1 MFMTPGLREE
11 TFKSVL
17 SSKTRG
23 GHLPHHQKPQA
34 HTSLTWASHYPAGRA
49 GGGPMQPLQCKAGR
63 GLHPTVMGTET
74 GSTRAAIL
82 SALVLPTSETGDTES
97 ARQAAAQSGRASG
110 VGLSSCPAQ
119 ATPAAAGTQGIPGPR
134 EDGSL
139 LQRWPGP

>member
-1 MFMTPGLREE
+1 MTPELREQI
-11 TFKSVL
+11 FKSVL
-17 SSKTRG
+17 GSKTRG

-34 HTSLTWASHYPAGRA
+34 HTSLTRASHYPAGRA
-49 GGGPMQPLQCKAGR
+49 SGGPMQPLQCEAGR
-63 GLHPTVMGTET
+63 GPRPTVMGTD
-74 GSTRAAIL
+74 TRSRSATIL

-119 ATPAAAGTQGIPGPR
+119 APPTAAGTQGIPGPR
-134 EDGSL
+134 QDGSL